1 MPVCH
6 DCGKA
11 VPWDKTNG
19 KYHIATHD
27 CKPTPKKPHKDIDK
41 VVGVCFNGY
50 NLEEG
55 LLEHV
60 LGKDTHKNINM
71 GG

>member
-6 DCGKA
+6 DCGKT
-11 VPWDKTNG
+11 VPWDKTDG

-27 CKPTPKKPHKDIDK
+27 CKLAPKKPHKDLDK

-50 NLEEG
+50 NLKEG

-60 LGKDTHKNINM
+60 LGKDTHKNISM

>member
-6 DCGKA
+6 DCGKTI
-11 VPWDKTNG
+11 PWDKTNG
-19 KYHIATHD
+19 KYHIAAHD
-27 CKPTPKKPHKDIDK
+27 CKTVIKKPHKDIDK
-41 VVGVCFNGY
+41 VVGVCFNGH

-60 LGKDTHKNINM
+60 LGKGQHNNIKM
-71 GG
+71 GS

>member
-6 DCGKA
+6 DCGKT

-55 LLEHV
+55 LLEYV

>member
-6 DCGKA
+6 DCGKT

-27 CKPTPKKPHKDIDK
+27 CKIVPKKPHKDIDK

-50 NLEEG
+50 NLKEG

-60 LGKDTHKNINM
+60 LGKDTHKNISM

>member
-1 MPVCH
+1 MPVCC
-6 DCGKA
+6 DCGRT
-11 VPWDKTNG
+11 VPRDKTNG
-19 KYHIATHD
+19 KYHIASHD

-60 LGKDTHKNINM
+60 LGKDMHKNIKM